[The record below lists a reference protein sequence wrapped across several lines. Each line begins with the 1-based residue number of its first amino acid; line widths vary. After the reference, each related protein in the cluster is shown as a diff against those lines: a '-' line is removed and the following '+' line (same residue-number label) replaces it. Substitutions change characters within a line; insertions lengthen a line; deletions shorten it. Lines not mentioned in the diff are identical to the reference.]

1 MAQKYPF
8 CPFWDQIFVK
18 YGCAVSVCP
27 SAGFCL
33 DSLVRE
39 DKQAATEQEARAP
52 LHLLSGHPVKLAGN
66 GKCLWG
72 CNPASICIYPL
83 FAVDRTVVSQTYGAS
98 LKDCFLLFFRIS
110 CLTLQLTWLRSLS
123 SIPTSPDIT
132 TSICKYLAVQL
143 LVSVCLSFFMIPYPA
158 FLHLSD
164 FLHHS

>member
-1 MAQKYPF
+1 MCESNNSSALLCTGVSIFVMAQKYPF

-72 CNPASICIYPL
+72 CNPASICIYSPH
-83 FAVDRTVVSQTYGAS
+83 
-98 LKDCFLLFFRIS
+98 
-110 CLTLQLTWLRSLS
+110 CLQ
-123 SIPTSPDIT
+123 
-132 TSICKYLAVQL
+132 
-143 LVSVCLSFFMIPYPA
+143 
-158 FLHLSD
+158 
-164 FLHHS
+164 